1 MDEDLQDLLSQLPIM
16 TPRRH
21 PGVEYLEHLSAPLPA
36 KLLAIWRD
44 VGMGGFGNGMF
55 WLVDPVEYSP
65 VAKAWAEAVGLDG
78 NGLWI
83 IARSAFGE
91 LFLWD
96 ESTTSIIEIL
106 ARYQTIYRSDARTAP
121 VPEHADL
128 HLSIFIGMQNPDNL
142 DFEDVSEEGLFRR
155 ALNKLGPL
163 DENEMY
169 GFEPALALGGM
180 PVLENL
186 RKVNAIEHLL
196 LLPQLGD
203 VEIVTMAIRQHLGSV

>member
-1 MDEDLQDLLSQLPIM
+1 MDEDLQDLLCQLPIM

-21 PGVEYLEHLSAPLPA
+21 PGVEYLEHLSGRLPA
-36 KLLAIWRD
+36 KLLEIWRD

-96 ESTTSIIEIL
+96 ESTTSIVTIL
-106 ARYQTIYRSDARTAP
+106 APYQTIYRSDARTVP
-121 VPEHADL
+121 EPEHADL
-128 HLSIFIGMQNPDNL
+128 HLSIFIGMQNPDEL
-142 DFEDVSEEGLFRR
+142 DFEDVSEKGLFRR
-155 ALNKLGPL
+155 ALKRLGPL
-163 DENEMY
+163 NEHEMY
-169 GFEPALALGGM
+169 GFEPALALGGK